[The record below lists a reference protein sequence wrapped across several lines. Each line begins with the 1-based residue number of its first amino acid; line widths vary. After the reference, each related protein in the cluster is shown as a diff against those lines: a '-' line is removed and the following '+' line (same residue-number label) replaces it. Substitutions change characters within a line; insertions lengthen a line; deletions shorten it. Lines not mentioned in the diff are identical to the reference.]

1 MVILKTANLARMLL
15 PTTNWDKQAKRI
27 PIAYIENI
35 NDTVMITEGKVNI
48 IEGKSWLL
56 KGQGKVNIMKGG
68 LYDLVKM
75 WQLTDLGPK

>member
-1 MVILKTANLARMLL
+1 
-15 PTTNWDKQAKRI
+15 
-27 PIAYIENI
+27 
-35 NDTVMITEGKVNI
+35 MITEGKVNI